1 MYTGKQIHRYAG
13 IRNTRFAVFVF
24 ILYLSSFILSSCGT
38 PAPAALTPPFSA
50 PFVLGTRDPN
60 TLPTPTATV
69 TATETLTLTPTAPP
83 TATLTATLPPDLT
96 SGPSPTGSADP
107 PLAIARPQYTIYA
120 TIDYDGHTAAVD
132 EGIVYPNQTGVTLNE
147 LVLAVEPMLY
157 NDAFHMTSLFI
168 NGFETTNYVLDTHR
182 LTVPLPQP
190 LPPGTQVTLTIQYDL
205 NIPFKQKANTFGW
218 LSYQTSLTE
227 WYPFVV
233 PYDAASGW
241 ILHDYWAFG
250 EHLVY
255 DSSDFDVNIRFT
267 DPSNPPIIAAP
278 APAEANGEWTRF
290 RLYGARAFVLSMS
303 REFLYSESAVGPVII
318 RSYYFS
324 GHEAAGEKV
333 LYVAKQAVAIYEAK
347 FAPYPY
353 QTLSVVELNYNDG
366 QEYDGLAFLAD
377 SFYAQYDGG
386 AQNNLATIG
395 VHEIAHNWW
404 FGLVGSDQALEPWL
418 DEAMALYSEHIFY
431 EFNYP
436 YLVDW
441 WWQFRVNY
449 FGPSG
454 WVDTT
459 IYNGGTFRAYTNAVY
474 LNGGTFIDDI
484 RVRIGDEDFFRFL
497 KAYAG
502 QMSYRRATAADFFA
516 ILRQSTSKD
525 VSDLISAYFA
535 NLH

>member
-38 PAPAALTPPFSA
+38 PASAALTPPFSA
-50 PFVLGTRDPN
+50 PFVLGTRDPG
-60 TLPTPTATV
+60 TLPTLTATV
-69 TATETLTLTPTAPP
+69 TATETPTLTPTAPP
-83 TATLTATLPPDLT
+83 TATLTATLPPDLPP
-96 SGPSPTGSADP
+96 GPSPTGSADP
-107 PLAIARPQYTIYA
+107 PPAIARPQYTIYA

-190 LPPGTQVTLTIQYDL
+190 LPPGAQVTLTIQYDL

-278 APAEANGEWTRF
+278 APAEAIGEWARF

-324 GHEAAGEKV
+324 G
-333 LYVAKQAVAIYEAK
+333 
-347 FAPYPY
+347 
-353 QTLSVVELNYNDG
+353 
-366 QEYDGLAFLAD
+366 
-377 SFYAQYDGG
+377 
-386 AQNNLATIG
+386 
-395 VHEIAHNWW
+395 
-404 FGLVGSDQALEPWL
+404 
-418 DEAMALYSEHIFY
+418 
-431 EFNYP
+431 
-436 YLVDW
+436 
-441 WWQFRVNY
+441 
-449 FGPSG
+449 
-454 WVDTT
+454 
-459 IYNGGTFRAYTNAVY
+459 
-474 LNGGTFIDDI
+474 
-484 RVRIGDEDFFRFL
+484 
-497 KAYAG
+497 
-502 QMSYRRATAADFFA
+502 
-516 ILRQSTSKD
+516 
-525 VSDLISAYFA
+525 
-535 NLH
+535 